1 MYNSEEGNE
10 GASTSIILPS
20 LSLYHNNNKNSSKD
34 NNKSFTSTNSE
45 ESVYEERLVVEV
57 LSQGVFGHDPGVK
70 NELGQEQ
77 GEMLK
82 PHLKSRHVIMISLGT
97 VLGSGLFLGESIITS
112 LFLSL
117 F

>member
-1 MYNSEEGNE
+1 MYNTDDGNE
-10 GASTSIILPS
+10 ANGEISTSMLPS
-20 LSLYHNNNKNSSKD
+20 LTLQGGKDHIKPISLHFSS
-34 NNKSFTSTNSE
+34 SSTSSSSSSSS

-57 LSQGVFGHDPGVK
+57 LSQGVFGQDPGVK

-97 VLGSGLFLGESIITS
+97 VLGSGLFLGT
-112 LFLSL
+112 
-117 F
+117 